1 MLYYYPDRRT
11 ADGSKQPFTFSIH
24 NTKGRSAHVLML
36 PQPVHQGGAAHSTLI
51 RTTGITINPPGY
63 SQTVTKLKHSRGLL
77 LVRVNVQI
85 RNVSGRWS

>member
-36 PQPVHQGGAAHSTLI
+36 PQQSV
-51 RTTGITINPPGY
+51 IT
-63 SQTVTKLKHSRGLL
+63 V
-77 LVRVNVQI
+77 
-85 RNVSGRWS
+85 